1 MRFWILTEKVK
12 YRSRICEI
20 LLSGI
25 GQYLL
30 GNMPANDS
38 TFSNYLSQ
46 EKAFR
51 SDRETY
57 LLTLFNISCAF
68 LVLGAV
74 ENIIVCCVL
83 ATGKVG
89 RSPTTKL
96 SNFFI
101 LHLSI
106 TDLVFRAI
114 TFLQRKKLRE
124 NLDSSSTVHC
134 QLVIFSQFTCAAVT
148 FVLLTG
154 IAIDRYIHILFPLRA
169 LTIKTRKYIIV
180 VFIWFYALVICSG
193 FISSASLSPRIKLR
207 RQPYLLSNSSSKS
220 TSNDTAVNSDP
231 RPFHRHCAPGKPDS
245 LERKVAFT
253 VYFVFAFVVPLI
265 VITFAY
271 TKITVFLWKRTKMTN
286 SINSSCAK
294 AKLKATQM
302 LVVVVFSFLLSW
314 GPIMILDIFQS
325 YPAKKGKI
333 TYQKLP
339 MRPLFDCI
347 SLTSSIFYPFIY
359 AFCDKNFRKNLG
371 RCLCRKDSVR
381 VTRVSPVIMN
391 NSNIQMSNLSPKVPR
406 VSPLTNKQLVMIS
419 HVLWNLQENIS
430 TSIVLVVACV
440 IAQRINMI

>member
-1 MRFWILTEKVK
+1 MPVNVSTFND
-12 YRSRICEI
+12 
-20 LLSGI
+20 
-25 GQYLL
+25 YLL
-30 GNMPANDS
+30 
-38 TFSNYLSQ
+38 Q
-46 EKAFR
+46 EKTFR

-57 LLTLFNISCAF
+57 FSTLFHISCTF
-68 LVLGAV
+68 VVLGAV

-83 ATGKVG
+83 AKGKIG
-89 RSPTTKL
+89 RSPTKL

-114 TFLQRKKLRE
+114 TFLQQTKDRE
-124 NLDSSSTVHC
+124 NLYSSNTVHC

-180 VFIWFYALVICSG
+180 IFIWFYALVICSG
-193 FISSASLSPRIKLR
+193 FIGSASLSPHIKLR
-207 RQPYLLSNSSSKS
+207 SQLYHLSNSSSNL
-220 TSNDTAVNSDP
+220 TSNDTAVSSDSK
-231 RPFHRHCAPGKPDS
+231 PFHRHCTPGKPDS

-271 TKITVFLWKRTKMTN
+271 TKITVFLWKRTKTNN

-302 LVVVVFSFLLSW
+302 FVLVVFSFLLSW
-314 GPIMILDIFQS
+314 GPIMILDIFAS
-325 YPAKKGKI
+325 YPAKKGRI

-339 MRPLFDCI
+339 IRPLFDCI
-347 SLTSSIFYPFIY
+347 SQTSSIFYPFIY
-359 AFCDKNFRKNLG
+359 AFCDKNFRKNLR
-371 RCLCRKDSVR
+371 RCLWRKNSVR
-381 VTRVSPVIMN
+381 VSRVPPVLMN
-391 NSNIQMSNLSPKVPR
+391 GSFIQMSNLSPKVPR
-406 VSPLTNKQLVMIS
+406 ASPLSKRT
-419 HVLWNLQENIS
+419 
-430 TSIVLVVACV
+430 ACNF
-440 IAQRINMI
+440 IYDLKPSGKHLN